1 MTKRIGSP
9 DTEADTS
16 LRICLDQTPKRSF
29 IMVAGAGS
37 GKTTSLVKAL
47 SHLDTTKSKDLKRL
61 GQKVACITYT
71 EVAVG
76 EIRGDVGNTPLFHVS
91 TIHSFLWSLVQ
102 PFQVDI
108 RQWVTGRIAEKI
120 AEAQT
125 KVDNPRTQARTK
137 AKAADDIARYN
148 KQLALIAAVPKFIYG
163 TGSKYESGILGHD
176 DVLKIGPLLINSRPL
191 LRTLIAQRFPYIFVD
206 ESQDTNQD
214 VVAALKL
221 LAETNAGRFCLG
233 FFGDPMQ
240 KIYQT
245 GAGAITEGENWVTI
259 TKPENFR
266 CPTNVLN
273 VINSIRAEDDR
284 LHQVPGQRFENG
296 APVETPAGSAK
307 LFLFPNSGVDRPS
320 CLARVRAW
328 MSEASSDPLWQSD
341 EESGDVRLLV
351 LVHRIAARQLGFED
365 IFAAL
370 NDNGAPGFKEGL
382 RDGTIWAVR
391 PFMNLILPLVTAAK
405 AGNEFEVISILREN
419 CPRLTAERLKGQSV
433 AALLGT
439 LKQNVDSLSTMLET
453 DAGITVRQVLEFI
466 GEAELL
472 DLDERFL
479 PYLGDTMNADDN
491 DPEFAALTAL
501 LATPAAQ
508 MFGYQRYIANESP
521 FETQQGI
528 KGAQFQRVLVV
539 LDDAESDYNLFSY
552 GKYFGLEPL
561 SDTDQE
567 NIAAGKDSVLGRT
580 RRLFYVCCS
589 RAVRDLAVV
598 FFVPDVAVARDA
610 VIAKGSFGQNDV
622 VILT

>member
-9 DTEADTS
+9 DTEADVS
-16 LRICLDQTPKRSF
+16 LRTCLDQTPKRSF

-47 SHLDTTKSKDLKRL
+47 ARLDTSKGKDLKRL
-61 GQKVACITYT
+61 GQKIACVTYT

-76 EIRGDVGNTPLFHVS
+76 EIRGDVGDTPLFHVS

-102 PFQVDI
+102 SFQVDI

-125 KVDNPRTQARTK
+125 KIDNPRTQARTK
-137 AKAADDIARYN
+137 ARAADDIARYSR
-148 KQLALIAAVPKFIYG
+148 QLLLIAAVPKFTYG

-176 DVLKIGPLLINSRPL
+176 DVLKIGPIFISSRPL
-191 LRTLIAQRFPYIFVD
+191 LRTLIVQRFPYIFVD
-206 ESQDTNQD
+206 ESQDTNPD

-221 LAETNAGRFCLG
+221 LAEANAGRFCLG

-245 GAGAITEGENWVTI
+245 GAGAIAEGENWVTI

-266 CPTNVLN
+266 CPTSVLN
-273 VINSIRAEDDR
+273 VINTIRREDDG

-296 APVETPAGSAK
+296 GPVETPAGSAK
-307 LFLFPNSGVDRPS
+307 LFLFPNTGVDRPW
-320 CLARVRAW
+320 CLAQVRAW
-328 MSEASSDPLWQSD
+328 MSEASGDPLWQSD

-365 IFAAL
+365 VFAAL

-391 PFMNLILPLVTAAK
+391 PFINLILPLVAAAN
-405 AGNEFEVISILREN
+405 AGNEFEVISILRAN
-419 CPRLTAERLKGQSV
+419 CPRLTEERLKGQNV
-433 AALLGT
+433 AAVLGA
-439 LKQNVDSLSTMLET
+439 LKRNVDSLSTMLET
-453 DAGITVRQVLEFI
+453 GVRITVRQVLEFI
-466 GEAELL
+466 RQTELL

-479 PYLGDTMNADDN
+479 PYFGDAMMADVD

-508 MFGYQRYIANESP
+508 MLGYRRYITNVSP

-567 NIAAGKDSVLGRT
+567 NLAAGKDSVLGRT

-589 RAVRDLAVV
+589 RAVKDLAVV
-598 FFVPDVAVARDA
+598 FFVPNVAIARDV
-610 VIAKGSFGQNDV
+610 VIAKGSFEPNDV
-622 VILT
+622 VILP

>member
-1 MTKRIGSP
+1 M
-9 DTEADTS
+9 
-16 LRICLDQTPKRSF
+16 
-29 IMVAGAGS
+29 
-37 GKTTSLVKAL
+37 
-47 SHLDTTKSKDLKRL
+47 
-61 GQKVACITYT
+61 
-71 EVAVG
+71 
-76 EIRGDVGNTPLFHVS
+76 S

-102 PFQVDI
+102 SFQVDL

-125 KVDNPRTQARTK
+125 RIDSLRTQARTK
-137 AKAADDIARYN
+137 AKAADDIARY
-148 KQLALIAAVPKFIYG
+148 KRQLTLIAAVPKFTYG

-176 DVLKIGPLLINSRPL
+176 DVLKVGPTLISSRPL

-206 ESQDTNQD
+206 ESQDTNPD

-221 LAETNAGRFCLG
+221 LAEANAGRFCLG

-245 GAGAITEGENWVTI
+245 GAGAIAEGENWVTI

-273 VINSIRAEDDR
+273 VINAIRAEDDG
-284 LHQVPGQRFENG
+284 LHQVPGQRFKDG

-307 LFLFPNSGVDRPS
+307 LFLFPNTGVHRPE

-328 MSEASSDPLWQSD
+328 MSEVSGDPLWQSD

-365 IFAAL
+365 VFAAL

-391 PFMNLILPLVTAAK
+391 PFMNLILPLVAAAK
-405 AGNEFEVISILREN
+405 AGNEFEVISILRAN
-419 CPRLTAERLKGQSV
+419 CPRLTEERLKGQNV
-433 AALLGT
+433 AAILGT
-439 LKQNVDSLSTMLET
+439 LKRNVDSLTTMLET
-453 DAGITVRQVLEFI
+453 GAGITVRQVLEFTR
-466 GEAELL
+466 ETELL

-479 PYLGDTMNADDN
+479 TYLGDAMDADDD

-501 LATPAAQ
+501 LATPATQ
-508 MFGYQRYIANESP
+508 MLGYRRYITNESP

-539 LDDAESDYNLFSY
+539 LDDAESDYNLFTY

-567 NIAAGKDSVLGRT
+567 NIAMGKDSVIGRT

-598 FFVPDVAVARDA
+598 FFVPNVAVARDA
-610 VIAKGSFGQNDV
+610 VIAKGSFEPNDV
-622 VILT
+622 IILL

>member
-9 DTEADTS
+9 DTEADVS
-16 LRICLDQTPKRSF
+16 LRTCLDQAPKRSF

-47 SHLDTTKSKDLKRL
+47 AHLGTSKGKDLKRL
-61 GQKVACITYT
+61 GQKIACVTYT

-76 EIRGDVGNTPLFHVS
+76 EIREDVGDTPLFHVS

-102 PFQVDI
+102 SFQVDI
-108 RQWVTGRIAEKI
+108 RQWVTGRITEKI

-125 KVDNPRTQARTK
+125 KIDNPRTQARTK
-137 AKAADDIARYN
+137 AKASDEIARYSR
-148 KQLALIAAVPKFIYG
+148 QLTLIAAVPKFTYG
-163 TGSKYESGILGHD
+163 TGAKYESGILGHD
-176 DVLKIGPLLINSRPL
+176 DVLKIGPILISSRPL
-191 LRTLIAQRFPYIFVD
+191 LRTLIVQRFPYIFVD
-206 ESQDTNQD
+206 ESQDTNPD
-214 VVAALKL
+214 VVVALRF
-221 LAETNAGRFCLG
+221 LAEANPGRFCLG

-240 KIYQT
+240 KIYQA
-245 GAGAITEGENWVTI
+245 GAGAIAEGENWVTI
-259 TKPENFR
+259 SKPENFR
-266 CPTNVLN
+266 CPTSVLN
-273 VINSIRAEDDR
+273 VINTIRAEDDG

-307 LFLFPNSGVDRPS
+307 LFLFPNTGVDRPR

-328 MSEASSDPLWQSD
+328 MSEASGDPLWQSD

-365 IFAAL
+365 LFAAL

-391 PFMNLILPLVTAAK
+391 PFMNLILPLVAAAK
-405 AGNEFEVISILREN
+405 AGNEFEVISILRAN
-419 CPRLTAERLKGQSV
+419 CPRLMEARLKGQKL
-433 AALLGT
+433 AAVLGA
-439 LKQNVDSLSTMLET
+439 LKRNVDSLCTMLET
-453 DAGITVRQVLEFI
+453 GVGIIVRQVLEFI
-466 GEAELL
+466 QETELL
-472 DLDERFL
+472 DLDERFF
-479 PYLGDTMNADDN
+479 PYLGDAVNSNDDE
-491 DPEFAALTAL
+491 PEFAALTAL
-501 LATPAAQ
+501 LATPAVQ
-508 MFGYQRYIANESP
+508 MLGYRRYITNESP

-567 NIAAGKDSVLGRT
+567 NLAAGNDSVLGRT

-598 FFVPDVAVARDA
+598 FFVPNIAVARDV
-610 VIAKGSFGQNDV
+610 VIAKGTFEPNDV
-622 VILT
+622 VILA

>member
-9 DTEADTS
+9 DTEADVS
-16 LRICLDQTPKRSF
+16 LRTCLDQTPKRSF

-47 SHLDTTKSKDLKRL
+47 AHLDTSKGKDLKRL
-61 GQKVACITYT
+61 GQKIACVTYT
-71 EVAVG
+71 EVAVS
-76 EIRGDVGNTPLFHVS
+76 EIRGDVGETPLFHVS

-102 PFQVDI
+102 SFQVDI
-108 RQWVTGRIAEKI
+108 RQWVTGRIADKI
-120 AEAQT
+120 AEAQI
-125 KVDNPRTQARTK
+125 KIDNPRTQARTK
-137 AKAADDIARYN
+137 AKATEDIARYRR
-148 KQLALIAAVPKFIYG
+148 QLTLIAAVPKFTYG
-163 TGSKYESGILGHD
+163 TGSKYESGVLGHD
-176 DVLKIGPLLINSRPL
+176 DVLKVGPILISSRPL

-206 ESQDTNQD
+206 ESQDTNPD

-221 LAETNAGRFCLG
+221 LAEANAGRFCLG

-245 GAGAITEGENWVTI
+245 GAGAIAEGENWVTI

-273 VINSIRAEDDR
+273 VINTIRAEDDG

-307 LFLFPNSGVDRPS
+307 LFLFPNTGVDRPR

-328 MSEASSDPLWQSD
+328 MSEASGDPQWQSD

-351 LVHRIAARQLGFED
+351 LVHRIAARQLGFEEV
-365 IFAAL
+365 FAAL

-391 PFMNLILPLVTAAK
+391 PFMNVILPLVAAAK
-405 AGNEFEVISILREN
+405 ARNEFEVISILRSN
-419 CPRLTAERLKGQSV
+419 CPCLTEERLRGQKVASV
-433 AALLGT
+433 LGA
-439 LKQNVDSLSTMLET
+439 LKQNVDSLSKMLET
-453 DAGITVRQVLEFI
+453 GVGITVRQVLEFI
-466 GEAELL
+466 SETELL

-479 PYLGDTMNADDN
+479 PYLGDTMNADD

-508 MFGYQRYIANESP
+508 MLGYRRYITNESP

-598 FFVPDVAVARDA
+598 FFVPNVAVARNA
-610 VIAKGSFGQNDV
+610 VIAKGSFEVDDV
-622 VILT
+622 VILP